1 MLRQMGEEA
10 TALGVARHYAGVAAA
25 IVIDRTDTAMLEPIR
40 ALGMRAIIDDTVM
53 EGTDGERRL
62 AASLLHTL
70 ESADG
75 S

>member
-10 TALGVARHYAGVAAA
+10 TALGVARRYAGIAAS
-25 IVIDRTDTAMLEPIR
+25 IVIDRVDVALLEPIR
-40 ALGMRAIIDDTVM
+40 SLGMRALVDDTVM
-53 EGTDGERRL
+53 DGAQGERRL
-62 AASLLHTL
+62 AASLLHAL